1 MPTPSIHR
9 PHQLALAIAL
19 SLGCI
24 DITMAQQA
32 VVDTAVEAPAKKV
45 RVAAWPKKDD
55 LLSIKNFIGPM
66 EHAVKPASLK
76 PPEPVTQL
84 PSVPAAPEPVDLA
97 AHLYDFPETSA
108 DSLQPKMPETPAED
122 VAAWPVNDDLLA
134 VENFIGPMEYAVEPN
149 PITPA
154 VAVPPAPPLT
164 ATAEPI
170 DSAAHL
176 YEFPDP
182 ADDPVETVEDEL
194 PITFDN
200 FANADST
207 TRTLAEKRYETI
219 DGVSLKLGEEDDLFI
234 VNHGVSFAGEIQ
246 GGGGKNVILLD
257 SPDGGTLD
265 KTSNFLGLRVAQ
277 GAWSLTGKDDFDR
290 GAEVLAGATL
300 FNMGSIAGDAI
311 VYEGGRYGGQGEVR
325 DLYVEGTLLV
335 SEPLGAPRIKGNLTF
350 TKDATLSYAV
360 TAAGNSPTII
370 VEGIAA
376 LEDASLEVS
385 ALPGDYPDS
394 SDYKVLKAG
403 QVEGEFG
410 RVTSNLAY
418 MTPTLSYTKTEVAL
432 NYARNGV
439 PIEDFAADDNARE
452 FGRSVED
459 PAAKTSETNA
469 AVTALLT
476 TDKATAT
483 YALEQLTGDSN
494 ANLAKATLNSDSP
507 VSATLLSAM
516 RQLDSAAGFGNQKS
530 APRLAAG
537 SEDNGRVWLQAL
549 GHGGTLDRDHDAL
562 QTSTKG
568 LVLGADW
575 SVDEEWRIGVM
586 GGKSD
591 TSLDS
596 RDLDGDLD
604 SWHLGAYAL
613 RQNGPMSLRLGATYS
628 SHDGST
634 KRRVAFN
641 GFSDRPEGRYDA
653 STQQAFAEVGY
664 NMGRANVSIEPFA
677 SLGYQRYQRD
687 GYTEKGGAAALKVHG
702 QTQANLNSTF
712 GLRLAKIN
720 MLDNGMQLTPRF
732 SAGWK
737 HTYGDIDSDTRQRLV
752 TGGKNF
758 TVSGAPLDR
767 DSLLVDAGLDLGLSA
782 KHTLGV
788 GLNGEIGTDSRN
800 HGVMGQWRMTF

>member
-1 MPTPSIHR
+1 MPTPFIHH
-9 PHQLALAIAL
+9 PQQLALAIAL

-32 VVDTAVEAPAKKV
+32 VVDAAVEAPAKKA
-45 RVAAWPKKDD
+45 RVTAWPKKDD
-55 LLSIKNFIGPM
+55 LLAIKNFIGPM
-66 EHAVKPASLK
+66 AHAVKPASLK

-84 PSVPAAPEPVDLA
+84 PSVPAAPEPVDFA
-97 AHLYDFPETSA
+97 AHLYDFPETTEKGLFTRPVIDDRLATESFA
-108 DSLQPKMPETPAED
+108 DPMQHTGEPNPVTSEQ
-122 VAAWPVNDDLLA
+122 PVNPTLPLAATAGSMDSAARPYNSPVPTDDLL
-134 VENFIGPMEYAVEPN
+134 E
-149 PITPA
+149 
-154 VAVPPAPPLT
+154 
-164 ATAEPI
+164 TAE
-170 DSAAHL
+170 
-176 YEFPDP
+176 
-182 ADDPVETVEDEL
+182 DDL

-207 TRTLAEKRYETI
+207 EHTFAAERYETI
-219 DGVSLKLGEEDDLFI
+219 GGVSLKLGEEDDLFI

-311 VYEGGRYGGQGEVR
+311 VYEGGSYGGQGEVR
-325 DLYVEGTLLV
+325 DLYVEGALLV
-335 SEPLGAPRIKGNLTF
+335 SESLGAPHIRGNLTF

-360 TAAGNSPTII
+360 TATGKSPTIM
-370 VEGIAA
+370 VEGTAA
-376 LEDASLEVS
+376 LEDASLEVF
-385 ALPGDYPDS
+385 AVPGDYPDS
-394 SDYKVLKAG
+394 SDHSVLKAG
-403 QVEGEFG
+403 NVEGEFG

-452 FGRSVED
+452 FGRSVEE
-459 PAAKTSETNA
+459 PATKTSEPNA
-469 AVTALLT
+469 AVNALLT
-476 TDKATAT
+476 TDKSTAT
-483 YALEQLTGDSN
+483 NALEQLTGDSN

-530 APRLAAG
+530 APRQAAG

-575 SVDEEWRIGVM
+575 SVGEEWRIGVM

-591 TSLDS
+591 TRLDS
-596 RDLDGDLD
+596 RELDGDLD
-604 SWHLGAYAL
+604 SWHLGVYAM

-628 SHDGST
+628 NHDGST

-653 STQQAFAEVGY
+653 NTQQAFAEVGY

-702 QTQANLNSTF
+702 QAQNNLNSTF

-720 MLDNGMQLTPRF
+720 TLDNGMQLTPRF

-737 HTYGDIDSDTRQRLV
+737 HTYGDIYTDTRQRLV

-767 DSLLVDAGLDLGLSA
+767 DSLLVDAALDLGLSA

-800 HGVMGQWRMTF
+800 HGVMGQWRMAF